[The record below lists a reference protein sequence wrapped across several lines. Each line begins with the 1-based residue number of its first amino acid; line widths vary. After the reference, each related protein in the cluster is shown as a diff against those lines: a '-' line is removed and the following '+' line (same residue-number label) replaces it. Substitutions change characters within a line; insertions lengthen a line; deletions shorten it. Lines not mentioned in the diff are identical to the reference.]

1 MSERDAVPI
10 AISGCCG
17 RMGNRIA
24 TLAFTDREL
33 KVAGAFE
40 SDGHPWLGKDLGEQ
54 LGLGSR
60 GVRVTADIKNGLSS
74 AKVLIEFTTP
84 HATIIHLK
92 IARELK
98 VGMVI
103 GTTGLSPAE
112 ISQVKDASQ
121 SIPIVMAPN
130 MSIGVNLLFGLVGE
144 VAKKLG
150 PGYDVEIVE
159 VHHRFKK
166 DAPSGT
172 AKKLAEVIAGVKNE
186 DLNKVGVY
194 GRKGITGER
203 TPSEIGIHAVRAGDV
218 VGDHTVIFSSLGERI
233 ELTHRAHSRDT
244 FASGALRAAKFAAG
258 ATPGLYD
265 MQAVLK

>member
-1 MSERDAVPI
+1 MAGKIENPVPV
-10 AISGCCG
+10 AISGCGG

-24 TLAFTDREL
+24 ALSFGDSEL

-40 SDGHPWLGKDLGEQ
+40 SNGHPWLGKDLGEQ
-54 LGLGSR
+54 LGLGSK
-60 GVRVTADIKNGLSS
+60 GVKITSDIKNGLSP

-84 HATIIHLK
+84 QATIIHLK
-92 IARELK
+92 IACELK

-112 ISQVKDASQ
+112 ISQVKEASK
-121 SIPIVMAPN
+121 SIPVVMAPN

-172 AKKLAEVIAGVKNE
+172 AKRLAEIIAEAKSK
-186 DLNKVGVY
+186 DLDRVGVY
-194 GRKGITGER
+194 GRKGIPGER
-203 TPSEIGIHAVRAGDV
+203 TPDEIGIHAVRAGDV

-244 FASGALRAAKFAAG
+244 FA
-258 ATPGLYD
+258 
-265 MQAVLK
+265 